1 MNTKSYLIPLLALG
15 SIFVAHA
22 QVKMT
27 YAVQYKGTMRAMFE
41 KNQIVGKYAVKPLLA
56 KPHLYALGQLDKL
69 MGEIMVW
76 DGKLFV
82 SKVNGDVVETTTPKD
97 AKAVFLVWSYV
108 SQWREL
114 TIPNEVKTYKQL
126 EMFVAQ
132 KAVQAGHDTSK
143 PFPFLLKGTV
153 AEGDFH
159 VINLAPDGTPHTR
172 EKHDAAKA
180 HFPLENAAVNILGF
194 YSTKHKGIFTH
205 HTSNMHLHVVTADGE
220 KMGHLDDLVPGATL
234 RLYLPKL

>member
-1 MNTKSYLIPLLALG
+1 MNTKSSTLILFALG
-15 SIFVAHA
+15 GIFAANA

-27 YAVQYKGTMRAMFE
+27 YTVQYKGAMSAMFA
-41 KNQIVGKYAVKPLLA
+41 KNQTAGKYAVKPLLA

-69 MGEIMVW
+69 TGEITVW
-76 DGKLFV
+76 DGKLRV
-82 SKVNGDVVETTTPKD
+82 SKVNGDIVETTTPKD

-114 TIPNEVKTYKQL
+114 TIPDEVKTLKQL

-132 KAVQAGHDTSK
+132 KAVQAGHNTAK

-153 AEGDFH
+153 AKGDFY
-159 VINLAPDGTPHTR
+159 VINLAPDGTPHSR

-180 HFPLENAAVNILGF
+180 HFPLENDAVNILGF

-205 HTSNMHLHVVTADGE
+205 HTSNMHLHVVTSDGE
-220 KMGHLDDLVPGATL
+220 KMGHLDDLVPGSTL